1 MLSIGTIFRRCA
13 PGTLVPQQLGIY
25 VLMVSI
31 FLLNTIFLNSSS
43 EKQATGPGYKKIRLI
58 RSLKKFIFRYQ
69 DLVEIYSVSAEKIIN
84 DGFSNSE
91 NV

>member
-1 MLSIGTIFRRCA
+1 MVMDLSDAVQKELERLT
-13 PGTLVPQQLGIY
+13 V
-25 VLMVSI
+25 VL
-31 FLLNTIFLNSSS
+31 LD
-43 EKQATGPGYKKIRLI
+43 QGYNNIRLI

-84 DGFSNSE
+84 DGFSYGE